1 MMRRIK
7 TAALACLFALGMGA
21 AFAHDEAGEKP
32 RLATGD
38 KIRIVAFQPS
48 GTVKRGVETE
58 FTIEIEAELHSAKEG
73 IARVWFNLRSPT
85 SYRMVERRDL
95 REGRQR
101 VTFAVTVTPVDWA
114 DRGPFTV
121 LVNMGP
127 KATEA
132 DWTPTTFAQ
141 KTISVKP

>member
-1 MMRRIK
+1 MMRFIK
-7 TAALACLFALGMGA
+7 AVALVFLYAFVTGL
-21 AFAHDEAGEKP
+21 AFAHDEARERP
-32 RLATGD
+32 HLATGD
-38 KIRIVAFQPS
+38 KIRIVALQPS
-48 GTVKRGVETE
+48 GAVTHGVETK

-73 IARVWFNLRSPT
+73 IARVWFNLRSPK
-85 SYRMVERRDL
+85 SYQMVERRDL

-101 VTFAVTVTPVDWA
+101 VAFAVTVTPVDWA

-132 DWTPTTFAQ
+132 DWAPTTFAQ
-141 KTISVKP
+141 KSISVKP